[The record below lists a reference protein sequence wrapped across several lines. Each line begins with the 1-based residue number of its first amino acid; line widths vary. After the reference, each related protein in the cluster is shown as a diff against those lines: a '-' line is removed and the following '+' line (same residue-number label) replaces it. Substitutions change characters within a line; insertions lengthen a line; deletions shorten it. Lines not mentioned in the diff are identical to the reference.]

1 MLEKPGEKYHQNHT
15 DKKDGKEKKKVQD
28 AHEAIRPTSVL
39 RTPESIQASLSKD
52 QFKLYNLIWRRFVAS
67 QMEDS
72 EFDVLN
78 VDCKIGDAVFRATG
92 SVMKFDGYTK
102 IYNFTEREDKILPPI
117 KENDELEVSEFIPC
131 QHFTQPPARYTEASL
146 VKTLEELGIGRP
158 STYAPTITTIL
169 NRGYVEKQGTSLHP
183 TELGMIVTDILDVNF
198 QKFIDVDFTVQMESK
213 LDEIEEGDIEWKR
226 VVSEFYKPLE
236 EAIKEANEKIEKIN
250 MDEETDEICELCGSN
265 MVIKYGRFGKF
276 MACKNYPECKN
287 TKPLVN
293 KVGVKCP
300 KCKEGEIIL
309 RKSKKGKAFYGCSN
323 YPECDFIS
331 WYKPTGEVC
340 KECGSY
346 MIEKRTKN
354 ETKEV
359 CSNKECKAEGRIIE

>member
-1 MLEKPGEKYHQNHT
+1 
-15 DKKDGKEKKKVQD
+15 
-28 AHEAIRPTSVL
+28 
-39 RTPESIQASLSKD
+39 
-52 QFKLYNLIWRRFVAS
+52 
-67 QMEDS
+67 
-72 EFDVLN
+72 
-78 VDCKIGDAVFRATG
+78 
-92 SVMKFDGYTK
+92 
-102 IYNFTEREDKILPPI
+102 
-117 KENDELEVSEFIPC
+117 
-131 QHFTQPPARYTEASL
+131 
-146 VKTLEELGIGRP
+146 
-158 STYAPTITTIL
+158 
-169 NRGYVEKQGTSLHP
+169 
-183 TELGMIVTDILDVNF
+183 MIVTDILDVNF

-323 YPECDFIS
+323 YPKCDFAS
-331 WYKPTGEVC
+331 WDKP
-340 KECGSY
+340 
-346 MIEKRTKN
+346 IEEKCPNCNGTLTEKKDKIKCMNCDYERAN
-354 ETKEV
+354 
-359 CSNKECKAEGRIIE
+359 